1 MGQTANHSSVQITP
15 RDLQL
20 LRKLNA
26 AGWLTTR
33 QIQRRFFPAVSANA
47 VCKRLRKLVAG
58 RYIGMARHNSTEC
71 ALYRL
76 AGQGKLALV
85 EHFNL
90 DAEEINIPTQV
101 PRKLEHFTKINDLRF
116 SFEVLQGGPG
126 ASLLFFFSE
135 RELSLYRQRPRLAS
149 DAILRLLEA
158 YNIIPDALAR
168 IRIADREV
176 TRDIDLA
183 VEYDAGTEQ
192 ASFFGRTKVQQ
203 YARLFAR
210 SQDWVEDFKVLTFTS
225 SVKRIVSLMEQVVY
239 YQAPQ
244 HLFYFAPV
252 EQLGQHE
259 WGSTELFLDPY
270 DFFVPVR
277 RGSQIDVV
285 EKDVSGIGLPKYA
298 LVGLPAASPR
308 RVSPRG
314 ERERQDKAW
323 NSAVYAE
330 ADQPII

>member
-1 MGQTANHSSVQITP
+1 MRQTANPSSVEITP

-20 LRKLNA
+20 FRKLDA

-33 QIQRRFFPAVSANA
+33 QIQGRFFPEASTNA
-47 VCKRLRKLVAG
+47 VCKRLRKLIAG
-58 RYIGMARHNSTEC
+58 KYISRIRHNSTEC

-76 AGQGKLALV
+76 AGKGKLALI

-101 PRKLEHFTKINDLRF
+101 PRKLEHFTKVNDLRF
-116 SFEVLQGGPG
+116 SFEQLQGGPG

-135 RELSLYRQRPRLAS
+135 RELSLYRQHPGKAS
-149 DAILRLLEA
+149 DSILRLLQA

-168 IRIADREV
+168 IRVADREV
-176 TRDIDLA
+176 TGDVDLA
-183 VEYDAGTEQ
+183 IEYDAGTEQ
-192 ASFFGRTKVQQ
+192 ASYFGRTKVQQ
-203 YARLFAR
+203 YARLFTR
-210 SQDWVEDFKVLTFTS
+210 SQDWLEDFKVLTFTS

-239 YQAPQ
+239 HQAPL
-244 HLFYFAPV
+244 HVFYFAPV
-252 EQLGQHE
+252 EQLDQQAWENTG
-259 WGSTELFLDPY
+259 LFLSPY

-277 RGSQIDVV
+277 RGSRIEVV
-285 EKDVSGIGLPKYA
+285 EKDVSRMTIPKYA
-298 LVGLPAASPR
+298 LAGLPAASPR

-314 ERERQDKAW
+314 ERERQEKPW

-330 ADQPII
+330 ADRPVI

>member
-1 MGQTANHSSVQITP
+1 MGQTTNHSSVQITP

-33 QIQRRFFPAVSANA
+33 QIQRRFFPGVSANA
-47 VCKRLRKLVAG
+47 VCKRLRKLIDG
-58 RYIGMARHNSTEC
+58 KYIGMARHNSTEC

-90 DAEEINIPTQV
+90 DAEEINMPTQV

-116 SFEVLQGGPG
+116 SFEQLQGGPG

-135 RELSLYRQRPRLAS
+135 RELSLYRQRPGKAS
-149 DAILRLLEA
+149 DPMLRLLEA

-168 IRIADREV
+168 IRIADQEV
-176 TRDIDLA
+176 TRDIDIA

-192 ASFFGRTKVQQ
+192 AGYFGRTKVQQ
-203 YARLFAR
+203 YARLFAK
-210 SQDWVEDFKVLTFTS
+210 SQDWLEDFKVLTFTS

-252 EQLGQHE
+252 EKIGQGWE
-259 WGSTELFLDPY
+259 STELFLDPY

-277 RGSQIDVV
+277 QGSRIDVV
-285 EKDVSGIGLPKYA
+285 EKDVNGMSIPKYV
-298 LVGLPAASPR
+298 LTGLPAASPG

-314 ERERQDKAW
+314 ERERPDKAW

-330 ADQPII
+330 ADRPVI

>member
-1 MGQTANHSSVQITP
+1 MGQAANHSSVQITP

-33 QIQRRFFPAVSANA
+33 QIQRHFFPGVSANA
-47 VCKRLRKLVAG
+47 VCKRLRKLIAG
-58 RYIGMARHNSTEC
+58 KYIGMARHNSTEC

-76 AGQGKLALV
+76 AGQGKLTLV

-101 PRKLEHFTKINDLRF
+101 PRKLEHFTKVNDLRF
-116 SFEVLQGGPG
+116 SFEQLQGWSR

-135 RELSLYRQRPRLAS
+135 RELFFYRQHSGKAS
-149 DAILRLLEA
+149 DPILRLLEA

-168 IRIADREV
+168 IRIANQRV
-176 TRDIDLA
+176 ARDIDIA

-192 ASFFGRTKVQQ
+192 AGYFGRTKVQQ
-203 YARLFAR
+203 YTRLFAK
-210 SQDWVEDFKVLTFTS
+210 SQDWLEDFKVLTFTS

-252 EQLGQHE
+252 EQLDQQGWE
-259 WGSTELFLDPY
+259 NTELFLDPY

-277 RGSQIDVV
+277 RGSRIDVV
-285 EKDVSGIGLPKYA
+285 EKDVSGMAIPKYSLA
-298 LVGLPAASPR
+298 GLPAASPR
-308 RVSPRG
+308 RVSLRG
-314 ERERQDKAW
+314 ERESRDKAW
-323 NSAVYAE
+323 NTAFYA
-330 ADQPII
+330 DMDRPII